1 MSHRAVAFALASTL
15 LALAATPCRAELSP
29 LYTEWAAGPAQIL
42 LSKAEREEWGRLT
55 TDQEA
60 ESFIRLFWA
69 RRDPTPD
76 SPDNEFRQEFERR
89 AAFADQRFPEKT
101 EQGEEVRGSLS
112 DRGRVFILLGPPRR
126 LQQPGAGGVSQ
137 GGDFGFGEGTPGGGA
152 PRAAREGPGR
162 GGIYEGA
169 GVASEEVWIYEDDK
183 KPDVIKKKRAQ
194 IRFRTQPGRE
204 EVKLYSPEEPLSY
217 MAAMVERAV
226 VRPDLTLADLAP
238 AAAAVAETA
247 GGFGAWGAE
256 VVAEP
261 TAREALTRAL
271 AAPAAGGPDA
281 HLDASPF
288 QASDGTWVLPVQ
300 VSTAGAAPPGTVLV
314 GELTD
319 PASGEAK
326 VAFRSE
332 REWEESK
339 GQKLLKATVLA
350 PPGSYELRAGLA
362 SASGEVIWSG
372 SQRVEVPAPTDDF
385 WISNLVLS
393 DNIFPMS
400 HPQEMYEPYAWQ
412 GIVVVPK
419 GGRSFPQGDVLWF
432 YVHACQPQLADD
444 GKPALRLTMVL
455 SGPAEFRG
463 PVGVNP
469 VKAGDHCWVLAQGLD
484 LVAARFPPGDYQM
497 KVNVRDSTAGKTLV
511 SGAEFTV
518 VAATGG

>member
-1 MSHRAVAFALASTL
+1 MSNRSRVIVLASAL
-15 LALAATPCRAELSP
+15 LALFAMPGRAELSQI
-29 LYTEWAAGPAQIL
+29 YQDWAAGPAQIL
-42 LSKAEREEWGRLT
+42 MTKTEIAEWSRIA
-55 TDQEA
+55 TDADA
-60 ESFIRLFWA
+60 ENFVRLFWA

-76 SPDNEFRQEFERR
+76 SAENEFRQDFERR
-89 AAFADQRFPEKT
+89 AAYADQRFAEKT
-101 EQGEEVRGSLS
+101 ERGEEVRGSLS

-126 LQQPGAGGVSQ
+126 LQRPGAGGVSQ
-137 GGDFGFGEGTPGGGA
+137 GGDFGFGEGAPGGGE

-169 GVASEEVWIYEDDK
+169 GVASEEIWVYEDDK

-194 IRFRTQPGRE
+194 IRFRTQPGSE
-204 EVKLYSPEEPLSY
+204 EVKLYQAEEALAY
-217 MAAMVERAV
+217 MAEAVDRAI

-238 AAAAVAETA
+238 ASPAVAATA

-261 TAREALTRAL
+261 ATVEALTAAL
-271 AAPAAGGPDA
+271 AGPAKAGPDA

-300 VSTAGAAPPGTVLV
+300 VSLAGSPPAGATLV
-314 GELTD
+314 GELID

-326 VAFRSE
+326 VAFRGE
-332 REWEESK
+332 KGWEESK
-339 GQKLLKATVLA
+339 GQQALKATVLA
-350 PPGSYELRAGLA
+350 PPGSYELRAGL
-362 SASGEVIWSG
+362 SGPSGDVLWSG
-372 SQRVEVPAPTDDF
+372 TARVEVPAPTDDF
-385 WISNLVLS
+385 WISNLILS

-419 GGRSFPQGDVLWF
+419 GGRTFPQGDVLWF
-432 YVHACQPQLADD
+432 YVHACQPQLAED
-444 GKPALRLTMVL
+444 GKPNLRLSMVL

-484 LVAARFPPGDYQM
+484 LVADRFPPGDYQM

-511 SGAEFTV
+511 SGTDFKIV
-518 VAATGG
+518 PATGG